1 MTKLIVKSII
11 LIIFSITIL
20 HFSNN
25 LEYTESE
32 IEWCQK
38 SLPFLPIAICAKR
51 VWELYH

>member
-1 MTKLIVKSII
+1 MTKLIVIP
-11 LIIFSITIL
+11 IIFIIISMAIL

-25 LEYTESE
+25 LEYTETE